1 MADIAPEARLID
13 VHGLETI
20 NVLGPTIQ
28 FITPATDDRAPCVMR
43 GTVPPG
49 IVIPLHSHADPETF
63 IAVSGALEGLVFSGD
78 DFRWV
83 SIGPGNVL
91 HVPGHAKHAFRNTGA
106 EPAVHFVI
114 STARMGRFFREI
126 GTPVPPGSGSHEPP
140 TPEAIKRFLA
150 VAVRYGYWNAS
161 PEENARVGLSLPAF
175 HSHPGSP

>member
-1 MADIAPEARLID
+1 RRIVQGDDRLLRAATMFLPWSTHLLQEGTLKTSLSRVAPPATRWTTMADIAPEARLID

-106 EPAVHFVI
+106 EP
-114 STARMGRFFREI
+114 
-126 GTPVPPGSGSHEPP
+126 
-140 TPEAIKRFLA
+140 
-150 VAVRYGYWNAS
+150 
-161 PEENARVGLSLPAF
+161 
-175 HSHPGSP
+175 